1 MRRRELTRKAT
12 KHEHAALTLA
22 AKAGIAVVETRPIPF
37 ARGVALAIKR
47 FDRSEGRRWH
57 ALSANVAL
65 KAAGVELSYPNLA
78 QLLRRRGDVDTH
90 RAQMHQLFRRMVF
103 NILIDNT
110 DDHEKNHV
118 LLVSQAQQYALA
130 PAFDVLPMGQS
141 LGYQA
146 MTVGAQGAESSIENA
161 LSAAGQYWLTPQAAK
176 AEVSRVVEVVN
187 AWREHFM
194 AAGVPAASV
203 EELAQHIDRPFL
215 LRQRLGQ

>member
-1 MRRRELTRKAT
+1 M
-12 KHEHAALTLA
+12 
-22 AKAGIAVVETRPIPF
+22 VETRPIPF
-37 ARGVALAIKR
+37 AGGVALAIKR

-90 RAQMHQLFRRMVF
+90 RAQMHELFRRLVF

-146 MTVGAQGAESSIENA
+146 MTVGTQGAESSIENA
-161 LSAAGQYWLTPQAAK
+161 LSAAGQYWLTPQVAK
-176 AEVSRVVEVVN
+176 AEVDRVVDVVN
-187 AWREHFM
+187 AWREHFL